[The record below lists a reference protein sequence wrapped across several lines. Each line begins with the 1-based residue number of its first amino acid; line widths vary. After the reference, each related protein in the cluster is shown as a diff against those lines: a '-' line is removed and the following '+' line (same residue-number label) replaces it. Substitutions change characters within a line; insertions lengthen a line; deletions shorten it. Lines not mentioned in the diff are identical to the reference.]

1 MQRLFSANTSADEA
15 TLESLKSAMEG
26 EGINCVV
33 RNELLSFATD
43 QGLELWVV
51 DDQDYS
57 KAKEIVD
64 NWEGSVAEPHA
75 SWVCAQCRETIEGQF
90 TSCWKC
96 GREREDA

>member
-1 MQRLFSANTSADEA
+1 MKRLFSANTSAAEA
-15 TLESLKSAMEG
+15 TLEALKSAIEG

-33 RNELLSFATD
+33 QNDLLSFATD

-51 DDQDYS
+51 DDQNYS
-57 KAKEIVD
+57 RAKEIVD
-64 NWEGSVAEPHA
+64 SWEGSVAEPHA
-75 SWVCAQCRETIEGQF
+75 SWVCAHCRETMEGQF